1 VQRDLRSDLDAA
13 TEGEL
18 ARRVE
23 KAVVAD
29 PCLRPDPDRA
39 APHPRTRAGLKGHL
53 VAELEGGLRGAP
65 DLDDQPATELHV
77 PTEAQREGPAAV
89 AVGQHLDARQLM
101 EVRAVRRVELEPPA
115 RPPQARIEAL
125 GPQLK
130 ARSLGAQAQVAR
142 RRSDGPRVHEA
153 KLADFRPLRPYPWF
167 VRIAAPM
174 PA

>member
-1 VQRDLRSDLDAA
+1 MLALAPMLAPRNTSELAPMNALAPTAIGSIARLVDDRVVAAVVAVVGVKEARALADRHVVADLDALRRVQRDLRSDLDTA

-29 PCLRPDPDRA
+29 PCPRPDPDRA

-53 VAELEGGLRGAP
+53 VSELEGGLR
-65 DLDDQPATELHV
+65 
-77 PTEAQREGPAAV
+77 
-89 AVGQHLDARQLM
+89 
-101 EVRAVRRVELEPPA
+101 
-115 RPPQARIEAL
+115 
-125 GPQLK
+125 
-130 ARSLGAQAQVAR
+130 GAQAQVAR
-142 RRSDGPRVHEA
+142 RRSDGPHVHEA